1 MIELIGTWRLVDTSS
16 RTLDGDP
23 LPTPYGEKPTGI
35 VTFRADGRMIAA
47 LCDGRA
53 EVPGGAPREFVSY
66 CGNYTYDGARLVT
79 RVDAT
84 SDAPRL
90 GTEQIRSVSEEDWL
104 LVLRP
109 PVETVGAIRRQ
120 RTLRWARVGDA

>member
-1 MIELIGTWRLVDTSS
+1 MIELIGTWRLVDTES
-16 RTLDGDP
+16 RTLDGAL
-23 LPTPYGEKPTGI
+23 LPTPYGDSPTGI
-35 VTFRADGRMIAA
+35 VTFRADGRMLAA

-53 EVPGGAPREFVSY
+53 ELPDGTPREFVSY

-84 SDAPRL
+84 SDAARL
-90 GTEQIRSVSEEDWL
+90 GTEQIRSVSEQDGL
-104 LVLRP
+104 LVLQP
-109 PVETVGAIRRQ
+109 PVETVGDIRRQ